1 MREKKNKKEPSET
14 PRNQYDALQRILNL
28 GPSRDDPNGSYTG
41 KPENKYDVP
50 VQDADDL

>member
-1 MREKKNKKEPSET
+1 MREKKNVQATPDA
-14 PRNQYDALQRILNL
+14 PRNQFDALQRILNQ

-41 KPENKYDVP
+41 KPENQYDIP